1 MSFKFREPKD
11 FSSMYHDCTGPGCTF
26 CSWRAEHPIRLN
38 WESVF
43 DEPDDRIV
51 GGIQVTSSQMGDPY
65 KALSTQQTDEY
76 LNQFEEN
83 LLDFPPISDDLLT
96 QVDYLI
102 DAAITNS
109 QTASFDST
117 TGTTS
122 TTAVTAVSTTA
133 TVSRY
138 ASPKKQKYIDSIKK
152 SSIPQKTKS
161 CTQWAVKLWI
171 DWAMSRNKA
180 LLAGENAFSTSIND
194 LLNLFRKAKK
204 PKLLRRPC
212 CLLFLFLVELI

>member
-38 WESVF
+38 WESLF

-83 LLDFPPISDDLLT
+83 LLDFPPISDDLLIPGRSSSKRGPG
-96 QVDYLI
+96 I
-102 DAAITNS
+102 DCLRMRHIIPRNW
-109 QTASFDST
+109 
-117 TGTTS
+117 GL
-122 TTAVTAVSTTA
+122 
-133 TVSRY
+133 R
-138 ASPKKQKYIDSIKK
+138 I
-152 SSIPQKTKS
+152 SSY
-161 CTQWAVKLWI
+161 
-171 DWAMSRNKA
+171 
-180 LLAGENAFSTSIND
+180 NAQ
-194 LLNLFRKAKK
+194 
-204 PKLLRRPC
+204 
-212 CLLFLFLVELI
+212 